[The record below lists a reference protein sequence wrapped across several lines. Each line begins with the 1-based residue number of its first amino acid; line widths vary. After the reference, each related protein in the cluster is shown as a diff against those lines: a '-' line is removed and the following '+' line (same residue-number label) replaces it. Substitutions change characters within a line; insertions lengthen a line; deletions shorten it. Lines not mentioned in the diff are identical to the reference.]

1 MEDRVKLTFRTER
14 PFTGRIFVKGMI
26 DKDQC
31 VNSFVDNT
39 KSTVQFEMNNG
50 QCNMRRSRKLG
61 PEQKGVEQSITIIIS
76 FHNTFITKVDRAYRC
91 TCFYM
96 EADKV
101 VTSRFDVSMLPT
113 TDLIDTARMPLCTYT
128 VRRGSVTGSTV
139 SFATIGEPVFHVW
152 QCESDMF
159 SMLVHSCFVDDGNG
173 QEKKPLIDEHG
184 CTIDPSIVPDLTY
197 NAANNMA
204 FSEVSVFKFADK
216 VNTYFQ
222 CAVSTCMNS
231 EGMCSGKTP
240 PRCGPSEPKEPLVL
254 PEQPVRHPH
263 RKARSLIAPA
273 SDVTLIR
280 SKENATM
287 KLDENPFDD
296 AHTMDLAAERI
307 VVLDLDE
314 NTPQANATAYDLS
327 RFDAPTGRFF
337 SVHADDQI
345 CMSSAAATLLTAAL
359 GFSIMTTAAVLVAV
373 VLRRQ
378 IDKMPAK
385 N

>member
-1 MEDRVKLTFRTER
+1 
-14 PFTGRIFVKGMI
+14 MI

-31 VNSFVDNT
+31 VNSFVGNT

-61 PEQKGVEQSITIIIS
+61 PQQKGVEQSITIIIS

-128 VRRGSVTGSTV
+128 VRRGSVTGSVV
-139 SFATIGEPVFHVW
+139 SFATVGEPVFHVW

-173 QEKKPLIDEHG
+173 QEKKALVDEHG
-184 CTIDPSIVPDLTY
+184 CTIDSSIVPDLTY
-197 NAANNMA
+197 NGANNMA

-216 VNTYFQ
+216 VTTYFQ

-240 PRCGPSEPKEPLVL
+240 PRCGANDPRESFVV
-254 PEQPVRHPH
+254 PEQSVSHPH
-263 RKARSLIAPA
+263 RKARSLIIPA
-273 SDVTLIR
+273 SAAIFPR
-280 SKENATM
+280 SKHNTTL
-287 KLDENPFDD
+287 KRNQNHFDD

-307 VVLDLDE
+307 IVLDLDE
-314 NTPQANATAYDLS
+314 NTPENNNSAYDLS
-327 RFDAPTGRFF
+327 RSKVVTSDLL
-337 SVHADDQI
+337 SIHAEGQI
-345 CMSSAAATLLTAAL
+345 CMSSAAATLLTAAF
-359 GFSIMTTAAVLVAV
+359 GFSVMTITAVLVAL
-373 VLRRQ
+373 VLR
-378 IDKMPAK
+378 KYVNKTPPK
-385 N
+385 V